1 MNNTNNP
8 NPKTSSRKH
17 KGGRPRLTEEE
28 KHTVCKKVY
37 YTPEQAKAIE
47 AAADAND
54 ISDSQYINEMSTEGK
69 VVAPISPDF
78 ARDFRAVA
86 NLSNN
91 LNQLAHRANAAGYQ
105 TVASE
110 MLTELPRIRGV
121 LDVIYASL

>member
-1 MNNTNNP
+1 MNNTNTP
-8 NPKTSSRKH
+8 TPTTSSRKH
-17 KGGRPRLTEEE
+17 KGRRHPLSEEE
-28 KHTVCKKVY
+28 KHTVCKRVY
-37 YTPEQAKAIE
+37 YTPEQAQAIE
-47 AAADAND
+47 AAADATR
-54 ISDSQYINEMSTEGK
+54 ISDSKYINEMSTEGK

-110 MLTELPRIRGV
+110 MLIELPRIRGV
-121 LDVIYASL
+121 LDIIYESI